1 MSGVGLRVGVAL
13 AVAVLA
19 GTLALAG
26 SATPVGAAP
35 PCGEQ
40 VVEDWRDNGRID
52 GLYKLHCYEDAIAA
66 IPSEIR
72 DYTDAEDVIRQA
84 YLSAGGGNRPP
95 PAPPTDEP
103 GQDDQPP
110 VAAPG
115 IDTSSTSDIPFPV
128 LVLGALA
135 LVLLGAGA
143 LGYVSRRRSGDG
155 QDATPGAG

>member
-1 MSGVGLRVGVAL
+1 MKSVGHRVGVAL
-13 AVAVLA
+13 ALAVLLGA
-19 GTLALAG
+19 LALAS
-26 SATPVGAAP
+26 SATPVASAA

-52 GLYKLHCYEDAIAA
+52 GLYELHCYEDAIAA

-95 PAPPTDEP
+95 APPTDTPP
-103 GQDDQPP
+103 GDDQPP
-110 VAAPG
+110 VATPDV
-115 IDTSSTSDIPFPV
+115 DTSSTSDVPFPV

-135 LVLLGAGA
+135 LALLAAGA

-155 QDATPGAG
+155 EDAPPGAG